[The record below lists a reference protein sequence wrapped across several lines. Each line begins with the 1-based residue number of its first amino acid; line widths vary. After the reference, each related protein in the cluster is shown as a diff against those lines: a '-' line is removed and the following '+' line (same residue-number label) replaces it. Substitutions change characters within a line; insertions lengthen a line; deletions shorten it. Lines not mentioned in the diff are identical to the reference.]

1 MGKKELASKNY
12 VITGASGGIGTELVE
27 LLVEE
32 GANLI
37 LIDSDNSSLKILE
50 KKYADNKITCFNY
63 NFENKKDYTELLISI
78 KKPINGFIHLAGIL
92 ESDQDAL
99 DKNTIWERA
108 IQHNLTNGYNL
119 IEALIPKFDKTDIGR
134 IVLISS
140 LAYRRGAFDHIPY
153 TASKGGITGLVRA
166 YSRKLAPNIL
176 VNGLAPGIINTKM
189 PKDIIKERGD
199 DLLKQIPQKRF
210 GQPVEVASVIVFLL
224 SIASSYING
233 QIINVDGGIINS

>member
-1 MGKKELASKNY
+1 MVKKELASKNY
-12 VITGASGGIGTELVE
+12 VITGASGGIGTELVR

-37 LIDSDNSSLKILE
+37 LIDSDNTSLKILE
-50 KKYADNKITCFNY
+50 NKYDDNHITCFNY
-63 NFENKKDYTELLISI
+63 NFENKKEYTELLLSI
-78 KKPINGFIHLAGIL
+78 KKPINGFIHLAGIF
-92 ESDQDAL
+92 ESDKDAL
-99 DKNTIWERA
+99 DKNFIWERA

-119 IEALIPKFDKTDIGR
+119 IEALLPKFDKNDIGR

-199 DLLKQIPQKRF
+199 DLLKSIPQKRF

-224 SIASSYING
+224 SKASSYING

>member
-1 MGKKELASKNY
+1 MGKKELASKIY
-12 VITGASGGIGTELVE
+12 VITGASGGIGTELVK

-37 LIDSDNSSLKILE
+37 LIDSDNTSLKILE
-50 KKYADNKITCFNY
+50 TKYDDNHISCFNY
-63 NFENKKDYTELLISI
+63 NFENKKDYTELLLSI

-99 DKNTIWERA
+99 DKNIIWERA

-119 IEALIPKFDKTDIGR
+119 IEALLPKFDKNDIGR

-176 VNGLAPGIINTKM
+176 VNGLAPGIIDTKM

-199 DLLKQIPQKRF
+199 ELLKQIPQKRF

-224 SIASSYING
+224 SKASSYING

>member
-1 MGKKELASKNY
+1 MGNKELAGKNY
-12 VITGASGGIGTELVE
+12 VITGASGGIGTELVR

-37 LIDSDNSSLKILE
+37 LIDSDNTSLKILE
-50 KKYADNKITCFNY
+50 TKYDDNHISCFNY
-63 NFENKKDYTELLISI
+63 NFENKKDYTELVLSI

-92 ESDQDAL
+92 ESDKDAL
-99 DKNTIWERA
+99 DKNFIWERA

-119 IEALIPKFDKTDIGR
+119 IEALLPKFDKNDIGR

-199 DLLKQIPQKRF
+199 DLLKSIPQKRF

-224 SIASSYING
+224 SKASSYING